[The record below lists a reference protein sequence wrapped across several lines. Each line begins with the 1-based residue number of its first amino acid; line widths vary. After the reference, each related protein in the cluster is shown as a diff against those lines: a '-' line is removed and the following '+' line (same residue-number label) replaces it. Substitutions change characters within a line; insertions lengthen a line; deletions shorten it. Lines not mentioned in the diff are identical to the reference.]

1 MTSFRPGRLVLVVAA
16 FVALL
21 ATGVPDF
28 VSYAAEPSRKNPV
41 TTVDATSR
49 AGSRAGEGRERPGR
63 TDLPGTLPPP
73 STPPPVRPPPKPK
86 PKPVPVRHRD
96 TAVEPT
102 GPLPADTSLSNLRV
116 LPLGGGLVLIGL
128 GLGFLGLRLR
138 RG

>member
-41 TTVDATSR
+41 TTVEETSR

-63 TDLPGTLPPP
+63 TDLPGALPPP
-73 STPPPVRPPPKPK
+73 STPPPVRPPPK